1 MVREQCFYATVIA
14 LRTIGSSCPQCG
26 RQRRLHLLLP
36 AHFTETSGNQTA
48 RYGLGGQCPS
58 YGWQDYCSP
67 AGLLHSLSEVQRFW
81 HMHPR
86 MRMIFH
92 EQLYEADGQRA
103 SVASFESIT
112 DTAHL
117 DIVFAQDTLKLIDVH
132 TNAL

>member
-1 MVREQCFYATVIA
+1 
-14 LRTIGSSCPQCG
+14 
-26 RQRRLHLLLP
+26 
-36 AHFTETSGNQTA
+36 
-48 RYGLGGQCPS
+48 
-58 YGWQDYCSP
+58 
-67 AGLLHSLSEVQRFW
+67 
-81 HMHPR
+81 